1 MEKFYFTVIMNIV
14 LFNDTKIMQVQ
25 DQTERINTYYL

>member
-1 MEKFYFTVIMNIV
+1 MNIV